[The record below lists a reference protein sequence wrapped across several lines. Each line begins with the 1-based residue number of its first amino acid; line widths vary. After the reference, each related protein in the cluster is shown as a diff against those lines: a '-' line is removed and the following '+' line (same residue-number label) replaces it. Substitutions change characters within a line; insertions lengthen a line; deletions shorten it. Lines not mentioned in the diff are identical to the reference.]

1 MSDPVKA
8 NIVFL
13 HIPKTAGQTIHTALC
28 NAVGPEAVSPI
39 RVHTQVADGP
49 SQFPPGYR
57 LYSGHLDWEAIER
70 VPKPRFV
77 FTVLRDPLERLAS
90 FYFYIR
96 RQAERISLDE
106 LAKPNRIGMRMALLH
121 GPDEY
126 FFGGNEK
133 WREFVRDHYHSV
145 YCSYLISRRIRGFFS
160 ISKMNTSERVDL
172 ALKASKNLDGIYSVE
187 TLDVLQQDLHRK
199 LGIEVDLTGR
209 TVNAGPE
216 GQGGGRWDR
225 LNEIIEK
232 DETRQGILEFVRSD
246 QLLLSRI
253 NFGFTI

>member
-106 LAKPNRIGMRMALLH
+106 LAKPNRIGR
-121 GPDEY
+121 
-126 FFGGNEK
+126 GG
-133 WREFVRDHYHSV
+133 S
-145 YCSYLISRRIRGFFS
+145 
-160 ISKMNTSERVDL
+160 VDL
-172 ALKASKNLDGIYSVE
+172 NRFRAFSKWFSASVTPLPLLAS
-187 TLDVLQQDLHRK
+187 
-199 LGIEVDLTGR
+199 
-209 TVNAGPE
+209 AG
-216 GQGGGRWDR
+216 
-225 LNEIIEK
+225 
-232 DETRQGILEFVRSD
+232 
-246 QLLLSRI
+246 
-253 NFGFTI
+253 